1 MSAVAS
7 AKEFL
12 RFLNTI
18 DRQTPHHLDLDLIA
32 DNYATHKTPAV
43 QRWLKK
49 HRRFRIHFTPTS
61 ASWLNVVERFFA
73 EITAKSIRRGAFTS
87 VPDLENAIMAYLA
100 THNLNPKPFVWTV
113 KADNI
118 LAKVVRAKQVLVRG
132 STLATASP
140 RDPFDFLAN
149 EALDQGRKMFIK
161 PLLQQRPQQIARDVL
176 YRSPARRAADQR
188 IGKTAE
194 GRPRARGSFW

>member
-1 MSAVAS
+1 MSAAAS

-32 DNYATHKTPAV
+32 DNYAAHKTPAV

-118 LAKVVRAKQVLVRG
+118 LAKVVRAKQALVRG

-140 RDPFDFLAN
+140 RHPFDFLAN
-149 EALDQGRKMFIK
+149 EALDQGR
-161 PLLQQRPQQIARDVL
+161 
-176 YRSPARRAADQR
+176 
-188 IGKTAE
+188 
-194 GRPRARGSFW
+194 

>member
-1 MSAVAS
+1 M
-7 AKEFL
+7 
-12 RFLNTI
+12 
-18 DRQTPHHLDLDLIA
+18 
-32 DNYATHKTPAV
+32 
-43 QRWLKK
+43 
-49 HRRFRIHFTPTS
+49 
-61 ASWLNVVERFFA
+61 VERFFA
-73 EITAKSIRRGAFTS
+73 EITAKNIRRGAFTS
-87 VPDLENAIMAYLA
+87 VPDLENAIIAYLA

-149 EALDQGRKMFIK
+149 KALDQGRKMFIK
-161 PLLQQRPQQIARDVL
+161 PLLQHRPQQIARDVL
-176 YRSPARRAADQR
+176 YRSPARRTADQG

-194 GRPRARGSFW
+194 GRPHVCGSFW